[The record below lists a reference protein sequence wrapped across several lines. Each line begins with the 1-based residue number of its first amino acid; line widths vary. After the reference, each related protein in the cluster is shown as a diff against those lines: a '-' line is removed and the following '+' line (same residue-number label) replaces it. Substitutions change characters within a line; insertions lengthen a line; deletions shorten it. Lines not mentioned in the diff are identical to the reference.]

1 MDQLKFYAVTPQ
13 GAYSLPVPA
22 SATSFDDLYS
32 DVALGVYSA
41 FRTFEHHKFL
51 RLDEHLARTER
62 SMVLLGWD
70 YRLDRVGLCQV
81 LHQVCLACPFAEMRV
96 RVDVLARPIEVAGGE
111 SRVLIA
117 LMPFAGIPASWYD
130 NGVVVALTD
139 ELERKRPLAKTA
151 DFAAQ
156 RHHFNHTHSAYEY
169 LMVNHQG
176 AILEGTGTNFY
187 AVRDGVVYTAG
198 EGVLEGITRQIILE
212 VIRQLEIPL
221 QLEAVT
227 VTELPTLQEA
237 AISGSS
243 RALLPVVQ
251 VGEQVIGNGR
261 PGPISRR
268 ILAAYQQQV
277 AQEIKTAVESE
288 ADS

>member
-1 MDQLKFYAVTPQ
+1 MDQFKFYAVTPQ
-13 GAYSLPVPA
+13 GAYSLPIPA

-62 SMVLLGWD
+62 SMVLLGWE
-70 YRLDRVGLCQV
+70 YRLDRVGLCRA
-81 LHQVCLACPFAEMRV
+81 LHEVCRVCPFAQMRV
-96 RVDVLARPIEVAGGE
+96 RVDVLARPILVAGGE

-117 LMPFAGIPASWYD
+117 LMPFAGIPPEWYE
-130 NGVVVALTD
+130 NGVAVELTN

-156 RHHFNHTHSAYEY
+156 RHRFNNTHSAYEY
-169 LMVNHQG
+169 LMVNDQG

-212 VIRQLEIPL
+212 VIQTLRIPL
-221 QLEAVT
+221 KLEAVT
-227 VTELPTLQEA
+227 VAEISTLQEA

-243 RALLPVVQ
+243 RALLPVVRI
-251 VGEQVIGNGR
+251 GEQVIGNGR
-261 PGPISRR
+261 PGPLSRR
-268 ILAAYQQQV
+268 ILTAYEQQV
-277 AQEIKTAVESE
+277 AREIKTAVGE
-288 ADS
+288 